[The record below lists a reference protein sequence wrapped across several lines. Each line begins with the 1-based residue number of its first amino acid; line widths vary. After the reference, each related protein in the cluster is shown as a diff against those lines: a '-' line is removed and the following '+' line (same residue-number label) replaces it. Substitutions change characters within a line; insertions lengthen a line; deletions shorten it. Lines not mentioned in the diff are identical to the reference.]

1 MKYKYTRYTIKGEK
15 SAAEAQNT
23 LGEAASQGVIV
34 RVDTGGGQTQVYI
47 ATPDTGG
54 ASGAGGAKPAA
65 SSKAGAK
72 AKQPSGYKAEEVSE
86 ADVTKVG

>member
-1 MKYKYTRYTIKGEK
+1 MKYKYMRYTIKGEK
-15 SAAEAQNT
+15 SAAEAQSA
-23 LGEAASQGVIV
+23 LGEAAAQGTVV

-54 ASGAGGAKPAA
+54 AGGAKPAA
-65 SSKAGAK
+65 TDKAGAK
-72 AKQPSGYKAEEVSE
+72 AKQPSGVKAEEVSE